1 VKKFDLLI
9 KDGWLVDA
17 ANRIEGRFDIG
28 VAQGKVIRV
37 DSEINP
43 EQAREIFNAR
53 GKLVLPGLVD
63 CHVHLTPL
71 ARAVGFRML
80 ARAGVTCALECG
92 GFVED
97 VIESMAAAGSGISVA
112 PLNRL
117 DPGVSISGPGAGR
130 PELNKYL
137 EKSLTAGA
145 LGFKILGGHHP
156 LSPET
161 TAHAIE
167 AANAAGVYVAFHCGT
182 TQTGSSLN
190 GLLEALELA
199 GSNRLHVCHI
209 PAYCRG
215 LTHGSPVKESL
226 LALEALAAS
235 PHLVSE
241 SYLGP
246 CNGTSALLEN
256 GIPRSHVTRTCLQMG
271 GYEIDAEAMLSAAA
285 DGYLRVQKPSAREVI
300 YLDSTDGVNYL
311 KEMNFDVTISF
322 PVNSRATALLT
333 TTEKDEKGRFI
344 IPALATD
351 GGGIPRNFLLSH
363 GLSLVRFDALTL
375 TEFVQKCCLAPARM
389 LGLPD
394 KGHLAPGADADL
406 VVVDPDTHRAVL
418 TIAGGKII
426 MSDGL
431 ITGQGGTIIT
441 TEQGKQSLSA
451 RSIPSVVAELAGSLF
466 YNAPQ
471 TSVS

>member
-1 VKKFDLLI
+1 
-9 KDGWLVDA
+9 
-17 ANRIEGRFDIG
+17 
-28 VAQGKVIRV
+28 
-37 DSEINP
+37 
-43 EQAREIFNAR
+43 
-53 GKLVLPGLVD
+53 
-63 CHVHLTPL
+63 
-71 ARAVGFRML
+71 
-80 ARAGVTCALECG
+80 
-92 GFVED
+92 
-97 VIESMAAAGSGISVA
+97 
-112 PLNRL
+112 
-117 DPGVSISGPGAGR
+117 
-130 PELNKYL
+130 
-137 EKSLTAGA
+137 
-145 LGFKILGGHHP
+145 
-156 LSPET
+156 
-161 TAHAIE
+161 
-167 AANAAGVYVAFHCGT
+167 
-182 TQTGSSLN
+182 
-190 GLLEALELA
+190 
-199 GSNRLHVCHI
+199 
-209 PAYCRG
+209 
-215 LTHGSPVKESL
+215 
-226 LALEALAAS
+226 
-235 PHLVSE
+235 
-241 SYLGP
+241 
-246 CNGTSALLEN
+246 
-256 GIPRSHVTRTCLQMG
+256 MG